1 MQEHRRDVIRKLVHM
16 AMGLFAL
23 LLRYLTP
30 WQAALCAL
38 AALAHNVWLLPR
50 LWGRYLY
57 RSDEQTLGRVPIG
70 IIAYP
75 LSVLLL
81 ILVFGTHPYV
91 VAAAWAM
98 MAFGDGL
105 AGLTGPWVGRVRWP
119 WNPRKTVEGSLAY
132 VGGAFL
138 GSWALLMWTTGGRV
152 PTGLPLRDEAA
163 FFLWTPLAVSLLTA
177 VLEALDLR
185 LNDNLTIPLS
195 AGALLYMAYHVPW
208 DDLAWTPSVAQVL
221 LALGLNWVIGGTAW
235 SLGWVSAS
243 GFWSG
248 WVVGVVTFLAGGW
261 RAYLLLL
268 ALFVGGSLATR
279 WARDVKAARGLA
291 ESPRDWRSAVAKAGL
306 PALLTV
312 WWALAPSDH
321 RAWIAAGLVAAYAA
335 GLMDTVAS
343 EVGKGL
349 GGAAFLWWAGR
360 SVPVGTPGAVSVV
373 GTAAG
378 LAAGAGLVGLGAGL
392 WGLPVAWVP
401 WMIVAVAVANFLES
415 FLGHTLR
422 SRGLATAYEL
432 NAVLVVLAAV
442 LTMGVV
448 RS

>member
-1 MQEHRRDVIRKLVHM
+1 MWVHRTDVVRKLVHV

-38 AALAHNVWLLPR
+38 AALAHNLWVLPR

-57 RSDEQTLGRVPIG
+57 RSDEPTLGGVPVG
-70 IIAYP
+70 IVAYP

-81 ILVFGTHPYV
+81 ILTFPSEPYV

-105 AGLTGPWVGRVRWP
+105 AGLMGPWVGRVRWP
-119 WNPRKTVEGSLAY
+119 WNPKKTVEGTLAY

-138 GSWALLMWTTGGRV
+138 GSWALLLWTTGHRV
-152 PTGLPLRDEAA
+152 PPDLPLQDAAA
-163 FFLWTPLAVSLLTA
+163 FFLWIPLTVSLLTA
-177 VLEALDLR
+177 GLEALDLR

-208 DDLAWTPSVAQVL
+208 SDLAWKPSLVQIL
-221 LALGLNWVIGGTAW
+221 LALGLNWIIGGTAW
-235 SLGWVSAS
+235 SLGWVSVS
-243 GFWSG
+243 GFWAG
-248 WVVGVVTFLAGGW
+248 WIIGFLTFLAGGG
-261 RAYLLLL
+261 RTYLLLL
-268 ALFVGGSLATR
+268 VLFIGGSLATR
-279 WARDVKAARGLA
+279 WGRDVKVTRGLA
-291 ESPRDWRSAVAKAGL
+291 ESPRDWRSAVAKAGI
-306 PALLTV
+306 PALL
-312 WWALAPSDH
+312 ALWGALVPSDQ
-321 RAWIAAGLVAAYAA
+321 RTWVAAGLVAAYAA

-343 EVGKGL
+343 EVGKGF
-349 GGAAFLWWAGR
+349 GGPAFLWWAGR
-360 SVPVGTPGAVSVV
+360 SVPVGTPGAVSLV

-378 LAAGAGLVGLGAGL
+378 LAAGVGLVGLGAWL

-401 WMIVAVAVANFLES
+401 WTIIAVAVANFLES
-415 FLGHTLR
+415 LLGYTLR
-422 SRGLATAYEL
+422 SRGLATAWEL

-442 LTMGVV
+442 LTLGAV
-448 RS
+448 RW